1 MSQIVG
7 TIRQRGQLTIPD
19 KVRENRQWVSDGSA
33 VVIDNSDPQKIIIQ
47 PYSKKK
53 DIDWEE
59 FWEDIRRVRASKGEY
74 KGGLSKFIAWD
85 RQTRR

>member
-1 MSQIVG
+1 MTQLVS

-19 KVRENRQWVSDGSA
+19 RVRESRRWASDGSP
-33 VVIDNSDPQKIIIQ
+33 VIIDYSDPEKIILQ

-53 DIDWEE
+53 EIDWDE
-59 FWEDIRRVRASKGEY
+59 FWQDIKRIRSYKGEY
-74 KGGLSKFIAWD
+74 KGSLSKFIAWD